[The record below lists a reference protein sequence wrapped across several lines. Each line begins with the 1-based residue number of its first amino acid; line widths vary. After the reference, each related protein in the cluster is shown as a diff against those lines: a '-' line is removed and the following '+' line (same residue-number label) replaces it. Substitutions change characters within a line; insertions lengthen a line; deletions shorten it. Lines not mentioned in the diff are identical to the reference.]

1 MLESAEQ
8 KPSARQWRCAM
19 MEVTIKNNIFGGNHL
34 CAVCGESTGTSI
46 GPDLFVEGTMQ
57 VVCRSCG
64 KEYAPNLVEL
74 LELSEKAIRYSEK
87 HAA

>member
-1 MLESAEQ
+1 
-8 KPSARQWRCAM
+8 M

-57 VVCRSCG
+57 VVCRCHRRSENVG
-64 KEYAPNLVEL
+64 KRTV
-74 LELSEKAIRYSEK
+74 
-87 HAA
+87 